1 MTSGSS
7 DESVDSVAGGRRPLE
22 DPVAVPHLELDQL
35 LEQLV
40 DRARE
45 AMATQGRL
53 RGLLRANQVVTQDL
67 ELSVV
72 L

>member
-1 MTSGSS
+1 M
-7 DESVDSVAGGRRPLE
+7 
-22 DPVAVPHLELDQL
+22 PHLELDQL